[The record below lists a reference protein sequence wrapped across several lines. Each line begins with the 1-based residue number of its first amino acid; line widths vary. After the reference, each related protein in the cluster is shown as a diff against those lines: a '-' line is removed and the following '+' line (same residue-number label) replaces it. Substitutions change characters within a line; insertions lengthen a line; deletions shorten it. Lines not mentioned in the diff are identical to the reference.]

1 MKLAGKV
8 AIVTGAARGIGTQIA
23 IAFAR
28 EGANV
33 IVNYNRSGQQAEML
47 ASKLRDLN
55 VKAIPIKADVSKW
68 NEVQSMVQQTMGE
81 FGHIDILYNNAGVLH
96 RAKPEELT
104 AEMWDE
110 TIATNLKGTFLC
122 IKAVA
127 EPMKKQREGKIINVA
142 SLAGFLAFEHLDYS
156 ASKGGIIAL
165 TKGAA
170 EWLGPYG
177 ILVNAICPSLVET
190 EMGLTN
196 PHVDR
201 IKTQTPLGRL
211 LQPEE
216 VAKAAVFLASDA
228 TFMTGHVLVMDG
240 GISNVYYARD

>member
-8 AIVTGAARGIGTQIA
+8 AIVTGAARGIGTEIA
-23 IAFAR
+23 TAFAR
-28 EGANV
+28 EGASV
-33 IVNYNRSGQQAEML
+33 IVNYNRSEHQAEMV
-47 ASKLRDLN
+47 ATKLRQLN
-55 VKAIPIKADVSKW
+55 VKAIPIRADVSKW

-81 FGHIDILYNNAGVLH
+81 FGHIDVLYNNAGVLH

-104 AEMWDE
+104 VEMWDE

-127 EPMKKQREGKIINVA
+127 EPMKKQREGKIINVV
-142 SLAGFLAFEHLDYS
+142 SLAGFLAFQHLDYS

-165 TKGAA
+165 TKSAA
-170 EWLGPYG
+170 EWLGPFG
-177 ILVNAICPSLVET
+177 ILVNAICPGLVET

-196 PHVDR
+196 PHLDR

-211 LQPEE
+211 LKPEE

>member
-8 AIVTGAARGIGTQIA
+8 AIVTGAARGIGTEIA
-23 IAFAR
+23 TAFAR

-33 IVNYNRSGQQAEML
+33 IVNYNKSEQQAEMVT
-47 ASKLRDLN
+47 SKLRELN
-55 VKAIPIKADVSKW
+55 VKAIPIRADVSKW

-96 RAKPEELT
+96 RVKPEELT
-104 AEMWDE
+104 PEMWDE

-165 TKGAA
+165 TKGVA

-177 ILVNAICPSLVET
+177 ILVNAICPGLVET

-196 PHVDR
+196 PHLDR

-216 VAKAAVFLASDA
+216 FAKAAVFLASDA

>member
-8 AIVTGAARGIGTQIA
+8 AIVTGAARGIGTEIA
-23 IAFAR
+23 KAFAG

-33 IVNYNRSGQQAEML
+33 IVNYNKSEHQAEMV
-47 ASKLRDLN
+47 ATELRQLN
-55 VKAIPIKADVSKW
+55 VKAIPIRADVSKW

-96 RAKPEELT
+96 RVKPEELT
-104 AEMWDE
+104 VEMWDE
-110 TIATNLKGTFLC
+110 TIDTNLKGTFLC
-122 IKAVA
+122 MKAVA

-142 SLAGFLAFEHLDYS
+142 SLAGFLAFQYLDYS
-156 ASKGGIIAL
+156 ASKGGIIAI

-177 ILVNAICPSLVET
+177 ILVNAICPGLVET

-196 PHVDR
+196 PHLDR

>member
-177 ILVNAICPSLVET
+177 ILVNAICPGLVET